1 MLDHVTSHHKDPGS
15 SLTNPYFMECYKGF
29 CDLNHQGSDGH
40 VQAQSPTTGG
50 HI

>member
-1 MLDHVTSHHKDPGS
+1 
-15 SLTNPYFMECYKGF
+15 MECYKGF

-50 HI
+50 HIWVKFPFQVA